1 MAEEKLLE
9 LKAGLKTAYI
19 DGTYTSNVA
28 YRPQFVSNNHKEGKK
43 VLSFIEDELLTCDQ
57 FQISVAFITMSGI
70 APLLQTLKE
79 LEKRGIPGEIL
90 TTNYLNFSEPRALER
105 LNSLSNITLKMYD
118 VEGVHQEYIAQP
130 TLENEEVDIHNFEDE
145 FYRMS
150 DKIAHDYINDNIN
163 DTLHLA
169 NSNNT
174 HEDVT
179 NMDSE
184 AFKSFYHKVKNV
196 DINDVT
202 PEEREQ
208 LSIIREELKPEQVE
222 SKRHTWFNFM
232 PAKELPEGNLDSYSS
247 DQIFS
252 SLEFDLLGRNAREVY
267 KYEKDDLFLN
277 EVAAE
282 KRRDG

>member
-1 MAEEKLLE
+1 MLDFRLLLVEKEEE
-9 LKAGLKTAYI
+9 NEDVAPFEEDDI
-19 DGTYTSNVA
+19 D
-28 YRPQFVSNNHKEGKK
+28 PEGKE
-43 VLSFIEDELLTCDQ
+43 FDECEEEIE
-57 FQISVAFITMSGI
+57 
-70 APLLQTLKE
+70 
-79 LEKRGIPGEIL
+79 
-90 TTNYLNFSEPRALER
+90 
-105 LNSLSNITLKMYD
+105 KMYD

-169 NSNNT
+169 NSNST

-184 AFKSFYHKVKNV
+184 AFKSFYHKVKNI

>member
-1 MAEEKLLE
+1 ML
-9 LKAGLKTAYI
+9 
-19 DGTYTSNVA
+19 DF
-28 YRPQFVSNNHKEGKK
+28 R
-43 VLSFIEDELLTCDQ
+43 
-57 FQISVAFITMSGI
+57 
-70 APLLQTLKE
+70 LLQVEKE
-79 LEKRGIPGEIL
+79 EENEDVAPFEEDDIDPDGKEFDECEEEI
-90 TTNYLNFSEPRALER
+90 E
-105 LNSLSNITLKMYD
+105 KMYD

-232 PAKELPEGNLDSYSS
+232 REIWIRTAATRSFLRSNSICSDETPAKCTST
-247 DQIFS
+247 
-252 SLEFDLLGRNAREVY
+252 
-267 KYEKDDLFLN
+267 
-277 EVAAE
+277 
-282 KRRDG
+282 KRTICF

>member
-1 MAEEKLLE
+1 ME
-9 LKAGLKTAYI
+9 
-19 DGTYTSNVA
+19 
-28 YRPQFVSNNHKEGKK
+28 
-43 VLSFIEDELLTCDQ
+43 
-57 FQISVAFITMSGI
+57 
-70 APLLQTLKE
+70 
-79 LEKRGIPGEIL
+79 
-90 TTNYLNFSEPRALER
+90 
-105 LNSLSNITLKMYD
+105 KMYD

-130 TLENEEVDIHNFEDE
+130 TLESEEVDINNFEDE

-169 NSNNT
+169 NSSSK

-184 AFKSFYHKVKNV
+184 AFKSFYHKVKNI

-208 LSIIREELKPEQVE
+208 LSVIREELKPEQVE

-282 KRRDG
+282 KRSDG